1 MAISRNHRGASSSS
15 SMWLVLLFAGCA
27 VLQSV
32 NGAGSGACKTIPEND
47 KSMTQDERCC
57 TTPMVFANATLDECW
72 KGVSDS
78 GKLEP
83 EKACEFS
90 NCIMKK
96 HKFVKANGQLDGDQI
111 RTYLKE
117 QLETT
122 PEWKTLM
129 EKVVLEECGP
139 MIEKGR
145 EDIKKVMQQF
155 VGQCD
160 PMNGVLIT
168 CALGK
173 VHANCPSADWNDS
186 KLCNEFKSYFS
197 KCTDTLENM
206 NEMFLAF
213 EAKKIADGGR

>member
-1 MAISRNHRGASSSS
+1 MATSIRRGTFPSSV
-15 SMWLVLLFAGCA
+15 WIVLMLFAGCA

-32 NGAGSGACKTIPEND
+32 RGAGSGACKTIPTFD
-47 KSMTQDERCC
+47 KSDAQDERCC
-57 TTPMVFANATLDECW
+57 TTPTVFGNATLMECW
-72 KGVSDS
+72 KGVSDTS
-78 GKLEP
+78 KPEP

-90 NCIMKK
+90 NCVMKK
-96 HKFVKANGQLDGDQI
+96 HKFVKADGKLDGDQF

-117 QLETT
+117 QLKPT
-122 PEWKTLM
+122 PEWMKLL

-145 EDIKKVMQQF
+145 EDIKKTMQQF

-160 PMNGVLIT
+160 PANGVLIS

-173 VHANCPSADWNDS
+173 IHANCPAADWNDS
-186 KLCNEFKSYFS
+186 KMCNDFKGYFT

-213 EAKKIADGGR
+213 EAKKMADEGR